1 MSYALHYSR
10 RVQQSGDSQALANL
24 YITEIMKE
32 SVHMYVYKNEN
43 HLLYEILKQKI
54 LPEFVSSVPLPFC

>member
-24 YITEIMKE
+24 YITEITKE
-32 SVHMYVYKNEN
+32 SVQMYVYKNEN
-43 HLLYEILKQKI
+43 HLLYEI
-54 LPEFVSSVPLPFC
+54 